1 MSQKLRQWIVL
12 ADFLW
17 IPLALLLA
25 YSCHYRVA
33 DSTSV
38 RLCLQS
44 YRAALIAS
52 LLLWAFISLKRDLH
66 GFRGGWSLPAILSQV
81 VVGLTLLMMGLLTL
95 SFLTK
100 QVYSR
105 LVLVYFSFSL
115 LVGFVGIRCLAR
127 LLVDSRSR
135 GGGKRKVVILG
146 NGHVAR
152 EIASK
157 ILRHPET
164 MWELV
169 GFLFPSG
176 TEFSAVQPP
185 REFSAVPTM
194 GALDLLT
201 RNGVHE
207 LIVTVSP
214 AANEVRKLIGE
225 CRGRGMRVILVPQLY
240 ELYVSQTRLL
250 EIDGLPLLSL
260 EQSFPS
266 TASLQLKRLSDIIL
280 SSLLLI
286 LVAPVLLLAAAA
298 LYLHKGSAFR
308 REWHGGKDGKPFW
321 MYRLNI
327 DRNTKAGKEYERLL
341 DHLSITE
348 LPQLWNVLRGD
359 MSLVGPRPEPMERV
373 KHYSDWQ
380 RQRLRMPA
388 GLTGLAQV
396 YGLRQQHSSE
406 EKARFDLQYIFQWS
420 LFTDFALLLQTLW
433 TLIIRLGKSRSVA
446 RFDFS
451 PSEASPKVSP
461 SMVAEVSDANR
472 A

>member
-1 MSQKLRQWIVL
+1 MTQKLRQWIVL
-12 ADFLW
+12 ADFIW
-17 IPLALLLA
+17 IPAALLLA
-25 YSCHYRVA
+25 YSCHYHRT
-33 DSTSV
+33 DSYSL
-38 RLCLQS
+38 RLCFQS
-44 YRAALIAS
+44 YRLALIAA
-52 LLLWAFISLKRDLH
+52 LLLWAFLSIKRDLH

-81 VVGLTLLMMGLLTL
+81 VVGLTLLMLALLTL
-95 SFLTK
+95 AFLTQ

-105 LVLVYFSFSL
+105 LVLAYFTFYL
-115 LVGFVGIRCLAR
+115 LFGFVGIRCLAR

-146 NGHVAR
+146 NGHVAK

-169 GFLFPSG
+169 GFLYPSG
-176 TEFSAVQPP
+176 TESPAVESIPKL
-185 REFSAVPTM
+185 SSVPTM

-201 RNGVHE
+201 RNGVQE
-207 LIVTVSP
+207 LIVTVTP
-214 AANEVRKLIGE
+214 TANEIRKLLAE
-225 CRGRGMRVILVPQLY
+225 CRDRGMRVILVPQLY
-240 ELYVSQTRLL
+240 ELYVSRTRLL

-266 TASLQLKRLSDIIL
+266 CASLRIKRLADVSL
-280 SSLLLI
+280 SAFLLI
-286 LVAPVLLLAAAA
+286 LSAPILLLAAAA
-298 LYLHKGSAFR
+298 VYMHKGRAFR
-308 REWHGGKDGKPFW
+308 KEWQGGKDGKPFW

-327 DRNTKAGKEYERLL
+327 DRHTHTGKNYERLMTE
-341 DHLSITE
+341 LSITE

-373 KHYSDWQ
+373 NHYSDWQ

-388 GLTGLAQV
+388 GVTGLAQV
-396 YGLRQQHSSE
+396 HGLRQQHSSE

-420 LFTDFALLLQTLW
+420 LFTDFALLLQTVW
-433 TLIIRLGKSRSVA
+433 TLIIRLGRTRPVA
-446 RFDFS
+446 SQDFGV
-451 PSEASPKVSP
+451 SESGSKII
-461 SMVAEVSDANR
+461 AEVSDANR

>member
-1 MSQKLRQWIVL
+1 MSQKLRQWIVI
-12 ADFLW
+12 ADFVW

-25 YSCHYRVA
+25 YTCHYHVADSASFRLCFQSYRVA
-33 DSTSV
+33 
-38 RLCLQS
+38 
-44 YRAALIAS
+44 LIAT
-52 LLLWAFISLKRDLH
+52 LLLWVFLSFKRDLH

-81 VVGLTLLMMGLLTL
+81 VVGLTLLMLALLTL
-95 SFLTK
+95 AFLTK

-105 LVLVYFSFSL
+105 LVLAYFTAYL
-115 LVGFVGIRCLAR
+115 LLGFVGIRCLAR

-169 GFLFPSG
+169 GFLYPSG
-176 TEFSAVQPP
+176 TELSGKEMIP
-185 REFSAVPTM
+185 EFSSVPTM

-201 RNGVHE
+201 RNGVHD
-207 LIVTVSP
+207 LIITVTP
-214 AANEVRKLIGE
+214 GGNEVRRLIAE
-225 CRGRGMRVILVPQLY
+225 CRGRGMRTILLPQLY
-240 ELYVSQTRLL
+240 ELYVSRPRLL

-266 TASLQLKRLSDIIL
+266 PAALRLKRVTDICLAALFLIL
-280 SSLLLI
+280 SAPLLL
-286 LVAPVLLLAAAA
+286 LSMAA
-298 LYLHKGSAFR
+298 LYIHKR
-308 REWHGGKDGKPFW
+308 RTFHKEWFAGKDGKPFW

-327 DRNTKAGKEYERLL
+327 DRYAQTGKNYERLL
-341 DHLSITE
+341 ADLSITE

-359 MSLVGPRPEPMERV
+359 MSLVGPRPEPVERV

-388 GLTGLAQV
+388 GVTGLAQV
-396 YGLRQQHSSE
+396 HGLRQQHSSE
-406 EKARFDLQYIFQWS
+406 EKARIDLQYISQWS
-420 LFTDFALLLQTLW
+420 LFTDFALLLQTVW
-433 TLIIRLGKSRSVA
+433 TLIIRLGKPRPTA
-446 RFDFS
+446 HFGFS
-451 PSEASPKVSP
+451 PSEPSPN
-461 SMVAEVSDANR
+461 MVAEVGDANR